1 MANTLRQRSES
12 FAFDPIDS
20 SAPMEV
26 NRAQAIDW
34 GVTVDAYLADAARV
48 GRRYAALVYA
58 DRSRLNENGA
68 TIATPELELVETRLG
83 FQLMRSASGLDHYV
97 IASYLGS

>member
-12 FAFDPIDS
+12 FAFDPTDS
-20 SAPMEV
+20 IAPMEV
-26 NRAQAIDW
+26 IRAQAIDW
-34 GVTVDAYLADAARV
+34 DVPVDAYLANAARV

-58 DRSRLNENGA
+58 DRSRASENGA
-68 TIATPELELVETRLG
+68 TIATPELELVESRLG

-97 IASYLGS
+97 ITSSLES